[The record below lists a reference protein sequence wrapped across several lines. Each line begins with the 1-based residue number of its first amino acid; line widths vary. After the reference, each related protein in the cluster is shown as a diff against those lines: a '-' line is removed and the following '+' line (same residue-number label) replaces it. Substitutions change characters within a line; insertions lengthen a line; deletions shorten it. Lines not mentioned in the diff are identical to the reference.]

1 VVREVV
7 RIGRA
12 LVWKRGRRNDG
23 GSAAGEGGTKH
34 VKLVARQRLLGPLGS
49 GCTQLDEQMGPLG
62 SGCTQLDEQ
71 MGPLG
76 SGCTQ
81 LDEQM
86 GPLGSMLGAWDH
98 WAAFLGA

>member
-1 VVREVV
+1 MVREVV

-49 GCTQLDEQMGPLG
+49 GCTQLDEQMGPL
-62 SGCTQLDEQ
+62 S
-71 MGPLG
+71 
-76 SGCTQ
+76 
-81 LDEQM
+81 
-86 GPLGSMLGAWDH
+86 SMLGAWDH